1 MSEILLI
8 EDDPGIRE
16 ALVLL
21 LDDEGY
27 QTQEAT
33 TLEEAYDLIDYGAFD
48 LILTDLLVHNE
59 DAPFASVMQLQ
70 QRAAPTPV
78 AILSAWR
85 AIQSAPEAAQFA
97 FVMSK
102 PFDLDALL
110 TAIAAALRT
119 SGALTPEEE
128 ERAQVVRHYF
138 AALSHRD
145 WNALVR
151 LCTDDVV
158 YALPGAS
165 PLSATIEGKPA
176 LRAYSEAIFAHFPG
190 AWFDPV
196 NIYATPTGM
205 AARYQARWLDD
216 DQREQ
221 QQAGA
226 TIFQFSGLLIRLIGI
241 RLANNQM
248 RSLLESSSHPPVPSR
263 GNTAA
268 Q

>member
-1 MSEILLI
+1 MAPILLI

-33 TLEEAYDLIDYGAFD
+33 TLEEAYDLIDHNTFD
-48 LILTDLLVHNE
+48 LILTDLLVHNQ
-59 DAPFASVMQLQ
+59 DAPFASVVQLQ

-119 SGALTPEEE
+119 RGALRPEEE
-128 ERAQVVRHYF
+128 ERAQVVRQYF

-145 WNALVR
+145 WDALVR
-151 LCTDDVV
+151 LCTDDVLYV
-158 YALPGAS
+158 LPGAS
-165 PLSATIEGKPA
+165 PLSATVAGKPA
-176 LRAYSEAIFAHFPG
+176 FRAHSEAVFAHFPG
-190 AWFDPV
+190 ARFDPI

-205 AARYQARWLDD
+205 AARYQSRWLGA
-216 DQREQ
+216 DQREY

-226 TIFQFSGLLIRLIGI
+226 TIFQFSGLHIQRIGI
-241 RLANNQM
+241 RLANDQL
-248 RSLLESSSHPPVPSR
+248 RSLLESSSYPPGPSR
-263 GNTAA
+263 KNTAA

>member
-1 MSEILLI
+1 MSLILLI

-33 TLEEAYDLIDYGAFD
+33 TLEEAYDLIDHNTFD
-48 LILTDLLVHNE
+48 LILTDLLVHNQ
-59 DAPFASVMQLQ
+59 DTPFASVVQLQ
-70 QRAAPTPV
+70 QRAGPTPV

-119 SGALTPEEE
+119 SGALTPEQEQ
-128 ERAQVVRHYF
+128 RAQVVRQYF
-138 AALSHRD
+138 AALSRRD
-145 WNALVR
+145 WDALVS
-151 LCTDDVV
+151 LCADDVV

-165 PLSATIEGKPA
+165 PLSTTIEGKPA
-176 LRAYSEAIFAHFPG
+176 FRAHSEAVFAHFPG
-190 AWFDPV
+190 AMFDPV
-196 NIYATPTGM
+196 NLYATPGGV
-205 AARYQARWLDD
+205 AARYQARWLGA
-216 DQREQ
+216 DQREHR
-221 QQAGA
+221 QAGA
-226 TIFQFSGLLIRLIGI
+226 TIFQFSGHHIQRVGI
-241 RLANNQM
+241 RLASDQL
-248 RSLLESSSHPPVPSR
+248 RSLLESSLYPTGKNSA
-263 GNTAA
+263 TE
-268 Q
+268 